1 MDERNELM
9 KARIARVEEHVGF
22 ENEHD
27 LEGVMATYAE
37 SARYDDEPYDEHH
50 RGGREVRLYYERLM
64 RALPDLRIEVQRR
77 HATDEV
83 VILECVI
90 AGTHLGEWRG
100 LPATGRRVRFPLCAV
115 YTFDGDRLAGEK
127 IYYDRATVLRQ
138 VGVFH
143 EPDSR
148 SGRIVT
154 ALTHP
159 ITMIRTIARMAG
171 RASSRRLS
179 AGDRGK
185 GRA

>member
-1 MDERNELM
+1 VTANDLSNELV
-9 KARIARVEEHVGF
+9 KSRIARVEEHVRL

-27 LEGVMATYAE
+27 LQGVLETYAE
-37 SARYDDEPYDEHH
+37 RPRYDDESYDEHH
-50 RGGREVRLYYERLM
+50 SGRGEVRRYYERLM
-64 RALPDLRIEVQRR
+64 LALPDLRIDVQRR

-90 AGTHLGEWRG
+90 SGTHLGEWRG

-115 YTFDGDRLAGEK
+115 YTFEGDRLAGEK

-143 EPDSR
+143 EPDTPG
-148 SGRIVT
+148 GRILT

-159 ITMIRTIARMAG
+159 VTMVRAIARAT
-171 RASSRRLS
+171 RR
-179 AGDRGK
+179 DTP
-185 GRA
+185 